1 MVDQAFVDY
10 HARLFFRIE
19 MVLFDSR
26 LHIVLQIFIKAE
38 LFVFCEPFDWYDVR
52 WGARV
57 REPLIIIRLFNLQE
71 LFAFLD

>member
-1 MVDQAFVDY
+1 MQVSVKDVRLKLGYRTCTLQKLVVLMVDQAFVDY

-38 LFVFCEPFDWYDVR
+38 LFVFCEPFD
-52 WGARV
+52 
-57 REPLIIIRLFNLQE
+57 
-71 LFAFLD
+71 